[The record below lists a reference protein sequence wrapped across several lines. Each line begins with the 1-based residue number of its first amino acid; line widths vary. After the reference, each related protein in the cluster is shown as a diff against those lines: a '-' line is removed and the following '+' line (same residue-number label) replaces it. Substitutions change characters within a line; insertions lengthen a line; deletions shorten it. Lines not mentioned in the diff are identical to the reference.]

1 MTIAELNE
9 VRDLRE
15 KLRAAIRQLRALR
28 ESIQN
33 LCPELDGMPHAQ
45 SQQSKVEK
53 MTVLI
58 IEGEREVDA
67 LKAQIDTTG
76 AALARKIK
84 NLPLNPQE
92 QEILI
97 LRYVGCLS
105 FRDIKAKLHMSE
117 PRVFFHHRAAFKKIK
132 LDDSHPIVTRQLH
145 DSCALCYS

>member
-1 MTIAELNE
+1 MTIAELNV

-15 KLRAAIRQLRALR
+15 RLRAAIRQLRALR
-28 ESIQN
+28 DSIQN

-67 LKAQIDTTG
+67 IKAEIDTTG
-76 AALARKIK
+76 ATLARKIK
-84 NLPLNPQE
+84 NLPLNSQE

-105 FRDIKAKLHMSE
+105 FRDIKAKLHMGAS
-117 PRVFFHHRAAFKKIK
+117 RLFYVHRNALKKLK
-132 LDDSHPIVTRQLH
+132 LECI
-145 DSCALCYS
+145 